1 MDAYAAHLA
10 QVNEVQDVVATDD
23 ICNAQGQVLVKKGSR
38 INPQMVDKITRFK
51 LLRPLEHSVV
61 IENELDSATLSE
73 CFSVYLNSNPSTA
86 FITERFTDKAEL
98 KKLCEEF
105 CQFTLLRQKL
115 TVLSLLMPNVFEQAM
130 FCAWLGT
137 ILIKQLPKNMIDTR
151 DFFFAALCHDI
162 GMVHINGAILDKSG
176 ALTLDEWKQI
186 QSHPIIGFNIIKETP
201 NISSTVGKAI
211 LEHHEN
217 LDGTGYPRG
226 RLGSMLGHEGQL
238 LNLLDSVNAIYNKHF
253 KPHNRS
259 MRQLIPIVQM
269 NQHSRFGLATK
280 YLILLL
286 RELPDEGHHGI
297 PPELADDV
305 IAAVKERNSY
315 IAKCVDI
322 SADIANAIGFR
333 HDDPK
338 LSSLQ
343 NAVIHITMSIAQSGI
358 INNAYIRWLDQ
369 IQAHKLVHAYR
380 EVEEAYLMMQEII
393 YHIDKLKRQLRLFLE
408 KNLLN
413 GLTDTLSSGLTQLDE
428 VDLPKVDQN
437 LAKIWMFNV

>member
-1 MDAYAAHLA
+1 MDAYARHLA
-10 QVNEVQDVVATDD
+10 QVNEVQDVVAADD

-38 INPQMVDKITRFK
+38 IAPQMVDKITRFK
-51 LLRPLEHSVV
+51 LLKPLEHSVV
-61 IENELDSATLSE
+61 IENELDSATLLE
-73 CFSVYLNSNPSTA
+73 CFSVYINSNSSTA
-86 FITERFTDKAEL
+86 FIAERFTDKTEL
-98 KKLCEEF
+98 KKLCDYF

-137 ILIKQLPKNMIDTR
+137 ILIKRLPSDLIDIR
-151 DFFFAALCHDI
+151 DFFLAALCHDI
-162 GMVHINGAILDKSG
+162 GMVHINAAVLDKSD
-176 ALTLDEWKQI
+176 ALTVDEWKQI
-186 QSHPIIGFNIIKETP
+186 QSHPIIGFNIVKETP
-201 NISSTVGKAI
+201 SINSAVGKAI

-226 RLGSMLGHEGQL
+226 RLGSALGHEGQL
-238 LNLLDSVNAIYNKHF
+238 LNLLDSVNAIFTKHF

-269 NQHSRFGLATK
+269 NQHSRFGLATNH
-280 YLILLL
+280 LIMLL
-286 RELPDEGHHGI
+286 RELPEEDHHSI
-297 PPELADDV
+297 PLDLADEV
-305 IAAVKERNSY
+305 IAAIKERNTY

-322 SADIANAIGFR
+322 SADLANAIGFH

-338 LSSLQ
+338 LSTLQ

-358 INNAYIRWLDQ
+358 INNTYIRWLDQ
-369 IQAHKLVHAYR
+369 IQSHKLIQAYR

-393 YHIDKLKRQLRLFLE
+393 YHIDKLKRQLQLYLE
-408 KNLLN
+408 KDLLDK
-413 GLTDTLSSGLTQLDE
+413 LTDTLSDSLTQLDKIN
-428 VDLPKVDQN
+428 LPKVDQN

>member
-1 MDAYAAHLA
+1 MDAYASHLA
-10 QVNEVQDVVATDD
+10 KVNEVQDVVATDD
-23 ICNAQGQVLVKKGSR
+23 ICNAQGQILVKKGSR
-38 INPQMVDKITRFK
+38 IDPQMVDKITRFK
-51 LLRPLEHSVV
+51 LLKPLEHSVV
-61 IENELDSATLSE
+61 IENELDSAALIE
-73 CFSVYLNSNPSTA
+73 CFSVFLKSNPSTA
-86 FITERFTDKAEL
+86 LLAERFTDPAEL
-98 KKLCEEF
+98 KSLCEHF
-105 CQFTLLRQKL
+105 CQFSLLRQKL

-137 ILIKQLPKNMIDTR
+137 ILTKQLPSKMIDSR
-151 DFFFAALCHDI
+151 DFFLAALCHDI
-162 GMVHINGAILDKSG
+162 GMVHIDGAILDKPG
-176 ALTLDEWKQI
+176 TLTLEEWKQI
-186 QSHPIIGFNIIKETP
+186 QSHPIIGFNIVKETA

-238 LNLLDSVNAIYNKHF
+238 LNLLDSVNAIFTKHF

-259 MRQLIPIVQM
+259 MRQLIPVVQM

-280 YLILLL
+280 YLIMLL
-286 RELPDEGHHGI
+286 RELPDEGYHSI
-297 PPELADDV
+297 PPDLADDV
-305 IAAVKERNSY
+305 IAAVKERNAY
-315 IAKCVDI
+315 IAKCVEI

-338 LSSLQ
+338 LASLQ

-369 IQAHKLVHAYR
+369 IQSHKLAHAYR

-393 YHIDKLKRQLRLFLE
+393 YHIDKLKRQLQLYLE
-408 KNLLN
+408 KNIPN
-413 GLTDTLSSGLTQLDE
+413 NLTETLSNGLTQLDE
-428 VDLPKVDQN
+428 TTLPQVNKN